1 MEPELDP
8 DQRKTGSGDFSGEG
22 SAEEGWEG
30 MDVDMDR
37 DREAGERSRCGLG
50 FCCLGFLALLLVGSL
65 AALTPA
71 AAEEEEEE
79 EGEGSS
85 PSRGVRMSESAVL
98 LEGILIFA
106 PRPRPNPFG
115 TSSSCVVRLVLGPG
129 SWGLSRE
136 LRREERVRLCVGCGL
151 SLVVILD
158 VDSKRRRK
166 RRKKVEGGG
175 ARQVPTPRGLHCHC
189 QGHDEGARK
198 AERDSDRVG

>member
-1 MEPELDP
+1 
-8 DQRKTGSGDFSGEG
+8 
-22 SAEEGWEG
+22 
-30 MDVDMDR
+30 MDIGIDMDR

-50 FCCLGFLALLLVGSL
+50 LGFCCLGFLALVLLLLVGSL

-79 EGEGSS
+79 EEGEGS

-106 PRPRPNPFG
+106 PRPRPSPFG

-158 VDSKRRRK
+158 VD
-166 RRKKVEGGG
+166 
-175 ARQVPTPRGLHCHC
+175 
-189 QGHDEGARK
+189 
-198 AERDSDRVG
+198 

>member
-1 MEPELDP
+1 MELELEP
-8 DQRKTGSGDFSGEG
+8 DQRKTGRGDFSGEG

-30 MDVDMDR
+30 MDIDIDMDR
-37 DREAGERSRCGLG
+37 DREAGERSRWGLG

-79 EGEGSS
+79 EGS

-106 PRPRPNPFG
+106 PRPFG
-115 TSSSCVVRLVLGPG
+115 TSSSCVVRLVLVLGPG

-158 VDSKRRRK
+158 VD
-166 RRKKVEGGG
+166 
-175 ARQVPTPRGLHCHC
+175 
-189 QGHDEGARK
+189 
-198 AERDSDRVG
+198 

>member
-1 MEPELDP
+1 
-8 DQRKTGSGDFSGEG
+8 
-22 SAEEGWEG
+22 
-30 MDVDMDR
+30 MDIDIDM
-37 DREAGERSRCGLG
+37 DREAGERSRWGLG
-50 FCCLGFLALLLVGSL
+50 FGLGFLAPPPLLLLLLVGSL

-106 PRPRPNPFG
+106 PRPRPSPFG
-115 TSSSCVVRLVLGPG
+115 TSSSCVVPLVLGPG
-129 SWGLSRE
+129 SWGLSSE

-158 VDSKRRRK
+158 VD
-166 RRKKVEGGG
+166 
-175 ARQVPTPRGLHCHC
+175 
-189 QGHDEGARK
+189 
-198 AERDSDRVG
+198 

>member
-1 MEPELDP
+1 MELEPDP

-22 SAEEGWEG
+22 RAEEGWEG
-30 MDVDMDR
+30 MDIDVDM
-37 DREAGERSRCGLG
+37 DREAGERSRWGLG
-50 FCCLGFLALLLVGSL
+50 FCCLGFLALVGSL
-65 AALTPA
+65 AAPEA
-71 AAEEEEEE
+71 ALDATAEEE
-79 EGEGSS
+79 EGEGS

-106 PRPRPNPFG
+106 PRPRPSPFG

-158 VDSKRRRK
+158 VD
-166 RRKKVEGGG
+166 
-175 ARQVPTPRGLHCHC
+175 
-189 QGHDEGARK
+189 
-198 AERDSDRVG
+198 